1 TRSRTKTSG
10 YATMAFNANL
20 LLVTAF
26 LCLLSVHH
34 GRACFPAIF
43 SFGDSLQDTGNFIN
57 TFANTTISKHPWG
70 ITYFHKATGRY
81 SDGRLIIDF
90 IAQALGLPL
99 VPPYRG
105 GGTFSRGANFAFG
118 GATAQD
124 RKDLAGLG
132 LNVTSFMDRSLF
144 VQIGWFKDL
153 LKSVPSLA
161 DRTFLGNSLF
171 MMGEIGGND
180 FNAALSQNKPI
191 ENIKNAFV
199 PGVVRTISSGITTLI
214 ELGAKNFIVPGN
226 LPIGCI
232 PAWLS
237 KYKRSDPGYYDAN
250 GCIKWL
256 NDFSHY
262 YGSKLQDELN
272 KLKRAHPEAN
282 IYYADY
288 HGAGMRLFSNP
299 KQFGIAERFVA
310 CCGGNGHGCD
320 ETGPVCSNPS
330 TFASWEGFHPTEA
343 FYHAVYDGLISGPF
357 AIPLLKQTCSKHAQ
371 KRAYTLHY

>member
-1 TRSRTKTSG
+1 
-10 YATMAFNANL
+10 MAFNANL

-34 GRACFPAIF
+34 GSACYPAIF
-43 SFGDSLQDTGNFIN
+43 SFGDSLQDTGNFIH
-57 TFANTTISKHPWG
+57 TFANTTISKLPWG
-70 ITYFHKATGRY
+70 TTYFHKATGRY

-105 GGTFSRGANFAFG
+105 GGSFSRGANFAFG
-118 GATAQD
+118 GATAQNPNT
-124 RKDLAGLG
+124 LAGLG
-132 LNVTSFMDRSLF
+132 LNVTGFTDRSLF
-144 VQIGWFKDL
+144 VQLGWFKEL
-153 LKSVPSLA
+153 LNSVPSLA

-171 MMGEIGGND
+171 MVGEIGGND
-180 FNAALSQNKPI
+180 FNTALSQSKSI
-191 ENIKNAFV
+191 ENIKNALV

-237 KYKRSDPGYYDAN
+237 KYKSSAPGYYDAN

-256 NDFSHY
+256 NDLSQF
-262 YGSKLQDELN
+262 YGSRLQDELK
-272 KLKRAHPEAN
+272 KLKSVHPTAN

-288 HGAGMRLFSNP
+288 YGAGTRVFSNP
-299 KQFGIAERFVA
+299 KQFGITEPFVA

-320 ETGPVCSNPS
+320 GTGPVCSNPLNH
-330 TFASWEGFHPTEA
+330 ASWEGFHPTEA
-343 FYHAVYDGLISGPF
+343 FYHAVADGLIGGPF
-357 AIPLLKQTCSKHAQ
+357 AIPLLSQTC
-371 KRAYTLHY
+371 

>member
-1 TRSRTKTSG
+1 
-10 YATMAFNANL
+10 MAFNANL

-124 RKDLAGLG
+124 RKALAGLG

-153 LKSVPSLA
+153 LKVRAIPCGKCSRTEN
-161 DRTFLGNSLF
+161 RTFLGNSLF
-171 MMGEIGGND
+171 MMERSE
-180 FNAALSQNKPI
+180 AMTSTRRCP
-191 ENIKNAFV
+191 
-199 PGVVRTISSGITTLI
+199 RTS
-214 ELGAKNFIVPGN
+214 
-226 LPIGCI
+226 
-232 PAWLS
+232 
-237 KYKRSDPGYYDAN
+237 R
-250 GCIKWL
+250 
-256 NDFSHY
+256 
-262 YGSKLQDELN
+262 
-272 KLKRAHPEAN
+272 
-282 IYYADY
+282 
-288 HGAGMRLFSNP
+288 
-299 KQFGIAERFVA
+299 
-310 CCGGNGHGCD
+310 
-320 ETGPVCSNPS
+320 
-330 TFASWEGFHPTEA
+330 
-343 FYHAVYDGLISGPF
+343 
-357 AIPLLKQTCSKHAQ
+357 
-371 KRAYTLHY
+371 

>member
-1 TRSRTKTSG
+1 
-10 YATMAFNANL
+10 MAFNANL

-34 GRACFPAIF
+34 GSACFPAIF

-57 TFANTTISKHPWG
+57 TFANTTISKLPWG

-99 VPPYRG
+99 VPPYQG
-105 GGTFSRGANFAFG
+105 GRNFSRGANFAFG

-124 RKDLAGLG
+124 LNTLAGLG
-132 LNVTSFMDRSLF
+132 LNVTGIMNMPLQ
-144 VQIGWFKDL
+144 VQIDWFQDL

-161 DRTFLGNSLF
+161 APDRTFLGNSLF
-171 MMGEIGGND
+171 IMGEIGGND
-180 FNAALSQNKPI
+180 FNAALSQDKPI
-191 ENIKNAFV
+191 ENIKDAFV

-214 ELGAKNFIVPGN
+214 ALGAKNFIVPGN
-226 LPIGCI
+226 LPIGCV

-237 KYKRSDPGYYDAN
+237 KYKRSGPGYYDAN
-250 GCIKWL
+250 GCIIWL
-256 NDFSHY
+256 NDFSQY
-262 YGSKLQDELN
+262 YASKLQDELN
-272 KLKRAHPEAN
+272 KLKRDHREAN

-288 HGAGMRLFSNP
+288 YGAGMRLFSDP
-299 KQFGIAERFVA
+299 KQFGITERFVA

-320 ETGPVCSNPS
+320 ETGPVCSNPLAY
-330 TFASWEGFHPTEA
+330 ASWEGFHPTEA
-343 FYHAVYDGLISGPF
+343 FYHAVSDGLIRGPF
-357 AIPLLKQTCSKHAQ
+357 AIPLLNQTCLNHA
-371 KRAYTLHY
+371 RNTAGTLHY

>member
-1 TRSRTKTSG
+1 
-10 YATMAFNANL
+10 MAFNANL

-34 GRACFPAIF
+34 GSACFPAIF
-43 SFGDSLQDTGNFIN
+43 SFGDSLQDT
-57 TFANTTISKHPWG
+57 ANTTISKLPWG

-105 GGTFSRGANFAFG
+105 GGNFSRGANFAFG

-124 RKDLAGLG
+124 PNTLAGLG
-132 LNVTSFMDRSLF
+132 LNVTGFMKTPLF
-144 VQIGWFKDL
+144 VQIDWFKDL

-161 DRTFLGNSLF
+161 VV
-171 MMGEIGGND
+171 GEIGGND

-191 ENIKNAFV
+191 ENIKDAFV

-214 ELGAKNFIVPGN
+214 ALGAKNFIVPGN
-226 LPIGCI
+226 LPIGCV

-237 KYKRSDPGYYDAN
+237 KYKRSGPGYYDAN
-250 GCIKWL
+250 GCIIWL
-256 NDFSHY
+256 NDFSQY
-262 YGSKLQDELN
+262 YASKLQDELN
-272 KLKRAHPEAN
+272 KLKRDHREAN

-288 HGAGMRLFSNP
+288 YGAGMRLFSNP
-299 KQFGIAERFVA
+299 KQFGE
-310 CCGGNGHGCD
+310 
-320 ETGPVCSNPS
+320 
-330 TFASWEGFHPTEA
+330 
-343 FYHAVYDGLISGPF
+343 
-357 AIPLLKQTCSKHAQ
+357 LLN
-371 KRAYTLHY
+371 LP